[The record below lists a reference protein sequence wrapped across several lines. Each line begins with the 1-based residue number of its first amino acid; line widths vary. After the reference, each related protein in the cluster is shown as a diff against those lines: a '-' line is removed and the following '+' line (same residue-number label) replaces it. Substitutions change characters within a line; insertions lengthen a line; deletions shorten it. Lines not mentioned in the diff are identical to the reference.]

1 MSIIGSQRIDSLGT
15 YFKDFLTKPDNVALI
30 MKVLSSDGSGEY
42 FILPFFPESV
52 SDSKSVNWNNIE
64 LPGASH
70 PIYQYVNS
78 GERTISFTAKLLREI
93 KPVAGETIVKS
104 PYNVDINDV
113 VRFLRSCL
121 YPQKSNTETIVK
133 APPICKIKLGG
144 SVFDSGSGLITCIMT
159 QCDVEVSKWWDDNRA
174 TPKVAEV
181 SLAFSEIINVFGDV
195 RYVFSDE
202 VSRPRSSG
210 VFISPE

>member
-78 GERTISFTAKLLREI
+78 GERTISFTAKLLRI
-93 KPVAGETIVKS
+93 SWSRWRVNSNKNNTCIPI
-104 PYNVDINDV
+104 
-113 VRFLRSCL
+113 FLRSI
-121 YPQKSNTETIVK
+121 PSWHNRSRPSN
-133 APPICKIKLGG
+133 
-144 SVFDSGSGLITCIMT
+144 
-159 QCDVEVSKWWDDNRA
+159 
-174 TPKVAEV
+174 
-181 SLAFSEIINVFGDV
+181 LAFNKRRYCSIPITKSKNTSISINNCTYSIGKN
-195 RYVFSDE
+195 YHK
-202 VSRPRSSG
+202 
-210 VFISPE
+210 